1 MVCNGCRA
9 QLLPL
14 GIDGRNDRHAGTQL
28 LGERGAGIQCDLD
41 GDALD
46 HLGEIARGIVGR
58 QQREFLAARRGEVTP
73 GKVSTSMVAGWPG
86 RTLVSCV
93 SL

>member
-1 MVCNGCRA
+1 M
-9 QLLPL
+9 LPL

-58 QQREFLAARRGEVTP
+58 QQREFLAARRGDAVDVTREVMP